1 MDRTKTN
8 YLNAQTNELTLDHD
22 KAVEWYRNGAEVE
35 VWSWSETLQ
44 IMVNR
49 VTWVH

>member
-8 YLNAQTNELTLDHD
+8 YLNTQTGELTLDQSE
-22 KAVEWYRNGAEVE
+22 AMEWYRNGAEVE

-44 IMVNR
+44 TMVNR
-49 VTWVH
+49 VTWVQ